1 MKHALALVK
10 EFCTSDFVMRD
21 AEKALSFLTKDIH
34 WFGTSDN
41 EDVSNIED
49 ARQYIEDEM
58 NNISSP
64 YQMDF
69 QEESSVTI
77 DQNAEVAYLRI
88 RLENEG
94 VSIIVRITAAT
105 KMENGEMK
113 ICSMHF
119 SVADEEQVKGEYF
132 PLKKREEK
140 IFNEKRE
147 LVLSTISGGMMGGYM
162 KPEFPLYFIDK
173 RMLTYLG
180 YRNEEEFSADIDGLI
195 SHIIHPDDRKMVDD
209 EVDRQLA
216 ASDHYMV
223 DYRMRR
229 KDQSYIWV
237 HDFGKVTKSVDDED
251 VIISVCYDITED
263 HNKQIQLDNLI
274 NAMPG
279 GTAIFRVKGDEYS
292 ILYQSKGVS
301 ALSGRTE
308 AEFKSVIEQDRSI
321 SIYSEDKDR
330 VDAAM
335 HKAISSN
342 ESVSLDFRIPMIA
355 GGFRWINGSFRKV
368 REENGYAIIHAVYSE
383 MSQLQELYR
392 EITDNAEMAVGVSDS
407 KTHEI
412 LYANKYALSI
422 YHKEGIDYTGK
433 KCYSF
438 LRGFQEPCSFCHQ
451 LYTNGKAGEQ
461 TDIYD
466 PASDRYFLSQ
476 GRLINWGGREAH
488 VVYLTDNTNNHRSQ
502 QKIQE
507 MLKNITSGILV
518 CRIDQAGHIHNLSV
532 NEGLCRLF
540 ERSEEELLNQLYP
553 ISSYIYADEDV
564 MMVDDLIDEAI
575 QYKHAHSTFRISVP
589 EGRIKL
595 TAVDVNIVEGREQTK
610 TAYITFSD
618 ITAQKE
624 QAQQLKDV
632 LKNVPGGVCQYQWDG
647 KKLIPLVISE
657 HFSSLLGADAK
668 DRIRNA
674 NDLNFVNVHPDDIEG
689 LKKSIFQTLEMHEIN
704 EFSYRTW
711 NAEKKQYIWLSCQ
724 AIALPQADGT
734 AMVYASYAD
743 ITNERQTAQ
752 KLIAS
757 ETALDIAAKEAGLWY
772 WKYEPDNDR
781 AYFGENTM
789 HSLGLPPVMENFTNA
804 WLTNGMVLPE
814 YHDVYLNAL
823 EQIKKGEQ
831 QAVFEAQMVI
841 NHETHWAEFHFTNLP
856 KAEGQDRIAVC
867 TGRSIDY
874 EKSLAA
880 KYELE
885 RQKPT
890 LGEKNLLFH
899 SVFDLETDQTK
910 EYGSAFA
917 ESSIKEKYATREK
930 AVAHAAEK
938 IISEKDRK
946 KFLRI
951 NSTEYLKEQLR
962 TGRTSL
968 SMNYRRE
975 LPDGRISWVKN
986 LLYLVEDPDTRKPI
1000 AFEYCYD
1007 IDEQKMLEE
1016 VLSNSAGK
1024 DYEFICSVDF
1034 QTDRMIP
1041 YHSQDPNDRREGCS
1055 YKGSIEYYAK
1065 KMVLP
1070 EEREQF
1076 FANASPQTI
1085 MKEAANGNPYTYSI
1099 KVSLPDGSIG
1109 VKRVRALPYDAEHK
1123 IYILTRTDVT
1133 DVLRTE
1139 DIQNAKLKEALSIAQ
1154 QANHAKSNFLSSM
1167 SHDMRTPMNAIIGMC
1182 NLAMDDEKNRE
1193 QIHESLTA
1201 IQSSSQLLLSL
1212 INNILDM
1219 NRIEAGMLDL
1229 NNQDFSLTEELEH
1242 SRSTYHALVE
1252 QKHQSL
1258 SIASDIRHDHCKGD
1272 VSRIHSALDNILSN
1286 AIKYTPDGGK
1296 ITFHISEE
1304 ATDNDHIGRFIF
1316 VISDNGYGMDE
1327 ETQKHMYEPLYR
1339 GKSPSTSKVE
1349 GTGLG
1354 LSIAKAIVDLKGGVI
1369 TCHSEEG
1376 KGTVFTIELPLEYAE
1391 NKEEIVKATE
1401 EQRPLSSY
1409 DLSHIHIL
1417 VCEDHPLNQKVI
1429 QKILEKAKAEV
1440 TVADDGKIGS
1450 DLFLNSPTD
1459 TFDLILMDIRMPNM
1473 DGYEAARI
1481 IRSSKHPKAKTIPI
1495 VAMTANAYAEDVKM
1509 SLSAGMNKHLAK
1521 PIEPR
1526 TVYETVLQFV
1536 HK

>member
-1 MKHALALVK
+1 MKTALALVK
-10 EFCTSDFVMRD
+10 EFCTNDFVRRD
-21 AEKALSFLTKDIH
+21 TEKSLSFLANDIH

-41 EDVSNIED
+41 EDVFNIED
-49 ARQYIEDEM
+49 ARRYIEDEVEQ
-58 NNISSP
+58 IPSP
-64 YQMDF
+64 YHLDF
-69 QEESSVTI
+69 LEENAIPI
-77 DQNAEVAYLRI
+77 DQNTEAAYLRI
-88 RLENEG
+88 RLENSG
-94 VSIIVRITAAT
+94 VSIVVRITAVT
-105 KMENGEMK
+105 KIEDGGPK

-132 PLKKREEK
+132 PLLKKEEK

-147 LVLSTISGGMMGGYM
+147 LVLSTIAGGMMGGYM
-162 KPEFPLYFIDK
+162 KPDFPLYFIDE
-173 RMLTYLG
+173 RMLAYLG
-180 YRNEEEFSADIDGLI
+180 YQSEEEFSADIDGLI
-195 SHIIHPDDRKMVDD
+195 SNIIHPDDRKMVDD

-216 ASDHYMV
+216 VSDHYTV
-223 DYRMRR
+223 DYRMRK

-237 HDFGKVTKSVDDED
+237 HDIGKVTKSIDDED

-279 GTAIFRVKGDEYS
+279 GVVIYRIKGNEFS

-308 AEFKSVIEQDRSI
+308 AEFSSVIEQDKAASV
-321 SIYSEDKDR
+321 YSEDVDR
-330 VDAAM
+330 VEAAM
-335 HKAISSN
+335 NKAVVSN
-342 ESVSLDFRIPMIA
+342 ESVSLDYRIPVMT
-355 GGFRWINGSFRKV
+355 GGYRWINASFRKV
-368 REENGYAIIHAVYSE
+368 GEENGYAFVHAVYSE
-383 MSQLQELYR
+383 MSQLQELFR
-392 EITDNAEMAVGVSDS
+392 EITDNAELAVGVSDNE
-407 KTHEI
+407 THEI
-412 LYANKYALSI
+412 LYANQYARSI
-422 YHKEGIDYTGK
+422 YHKEGVDYTGK

-438 LRGFQEPCSFCHQ
+438 LRGFKEPCRFCDQ
-451 LYTNGKAGEQ
+451 LYTNGKGAEQ
-461 TDIYD
+461 RDIYD

-502 QKIQE
+502 QKMQE
-507 MLKNITSGILV
+507 MLKNVTSGILV
-518 CRIDQAGHIHNLSV
+518 CHIDWEGKIHNTAV

-540 ERSEEELLNQLYP
+540 ERSEEELLDQLYP

-564 MMVDDLIDEAI
+564 MKVDELIEEATKH
-575 QYKHAHSTFRISVP
+575 KHAHSTFRISVP
-589 EGRIKL
+589 DGRIKSL
-595 TAVDVNIVEGREQTK
+595 AVDVNIVKDTEKTK

-632 LKNVPGGVCQYQWDG
+632 LKNVPGGVCLYHWDG
-647 KKLIPLVISE
+647 KKLNPLVISE

-668 DRIRNA
+668 ERIGNTD
-674 NDLNFVNVHPDDIEG
+674 DLDFVNVHPDDLEG
-689 LKKSIFQTLEMHEIN
+689 LKKAIYHTIEMHEVN
-704 EFSYRTW
+704 EFAYRTW
-711 NAEKKQYIWLSCQ
+711 NADKKQYIWLSCQ

-743 ITNERQTAQ
+743 ITNERETALQ
-752 KLIAS
+752 LIAS

-781 AYFGENTM
+781 AFFGERTM
-789 HSLGLPPVMENFTNA
+789 TSLGLPHVLENFSET
-804 WLTNGMVLPE
+804 WLTYGMILPA
-814 YHDVYLNAL
+814 YHSVYLNAL
-823 EQIKKGEQ
+823 DKIKRGEP
-831 QAVFEAQMVI
+831 QAVFEAQIMV
-841 NHETHWAEFHFTNLP
+841 NHEIHWAEFHFTNLP

-885 RQKPT
+885 KQKPV

-899 SVFDLETDQTK
+899 CIFDLESDHTE
-910 EYGSAFA
+910 EYGSAFTDL
-917 ESSIKEKYATREK
+917 SLKKKYPTREK
-930 AVAHAAEK
+930 IVDHAAEQ

-946 KFLRI
+946 KFIKI
-951 NSTEYLKEQLR
+951 NSAEYLKEQLK
-962 TGRTSL
+962 TGNNSF
-968 SMNYRRE
+968 SMNYRRR
-975 LPDGRISWVKN
+975 LPDGRISWTKN
-986 LLYLVEDPDTRKPI
+986 ILHLVENPDTRKPI

-1024 DYEFICSVDF
+1024 DYEFICSVNF

-1041 YHSQDPNDRREGCS
+1041 YHSQDPNDRREASS
-1055 YKGSIEYYAK
+1055 YQASIDEYAK
-1065 KMVLP
+1065 RMVLP

-1076 FANASPQTI
+1076 YLNASPETI
-1085 MKEAANGNPYTYSI
+1085 MKEASHGNPYTYSI
-1099 KVSLPDGSIG
+1099 KVSLPDGSMG
-1109 VKRVRALPYDAEHK
+1109 VKRVRALPYDAENK
-1123 IYILTRTDVT
+1123 IYIMTRTDVT

-1139 DIQNAKLKEALSIAQ
+1139 DIQNGNLKEALSIAQ
-1154 QANHAKSNFLSSM
+1154 QANNAKSNFLSSM

-1182 NLAMDDEKNRE
+1182 NLAMEDEKDTA

-1219 NRIEAGMLDL
+1219 NRIEAGVMEL
-1229 NNQDFSLTEELEH
+1229 NNQKFSMKEELE
-1242 SRSTYHALVE
+1242 RSKNTYDALIE

-1258 SIASDIRHDHCKGD
+1258 ELSADIKHDHCMGD

-1286 AIKYTPDGGK
+1286 AIKYTPDGGR
-1296 ITFHISEE
+1296 IVFRISEE
-1304 ATDNDHIGRFIF
+1304 PTENDQIGRFIF
-1316 VISDNGYGMDE
+1316 KISDNGYGMDE

-1354 LSIAKAIVDLKGGVI
+1354 LSIAKAIVDLKGGTI
-1369 TCHSEEG
+1369 ACCSEKG
-1376 KGTVFTIELPLEYAE
+1376 KGTEFTIELPLAYAD
-1391 NKEEIVKATE
+1391 NEEGAVKPSE
-1401 EQRPLSSY
+1401 EQRSLSSY
-1409 DLSHIHIL
+1409 DLSNIHIL

-1429 QKILEKAKAEV
+1429 QKVLEKANAEV
-1440 TVADDGKIGS
+1440 TLADDGKIGS
-1450 DLFLNSPTD
+1450 DLFLNSPAD
-1459 TFDLILMDIRMPNM
+1459 AFDLILMDIRMPNM
-1473 DGYEAARI
+1473 DGYEATRV
-1481 IRSSKHPKAKTIPI
+1481 IRSSQHPRAKTIPI
-1495 VAMTANAYAEDVKM
+1495 VAMTANAYAEDVKK
-1509 SLSAGMNKHLAK
+1509 SLAAGMNKHLAK
-1521 PIEPR
+1521 PIEPK
-1526 TVYETVLQFV
+1526 TVYETILQYV